1 MQILETERLTLR
13 SITEDDAALIL
24 ELMNDPAFIE
34 YVADRGLRTPA
45 DAGRYIAEKMLPG
58 FKQNGFGMCVVE
70 LKESRKAIGTCG
82 LFKRQLVDD
91 AEIGFAFLR
100 EFWGQGFAYEAAA
113 AIMRYGCDE
122 LKLPRIVAAT
132 NPNNATSIKLL
143 EKLGLRIE
151 RVIFDAA
158 SNSEMKLFNWT
169 RSTTGDTP

>member
-13 SITEDDAALIL
+13 SIAEDDASLVL

-34 YVADRGLRTPA
+34 YVADRGLRTRA
-45 DAGRYIAEKMLPG
+45 DAAHYITDKMLPG

-70 LKESRKAIGTCG
+70 LKESRKAIGICG

-122 LKLPRIVAAT
+122 LKSPRIIAAT